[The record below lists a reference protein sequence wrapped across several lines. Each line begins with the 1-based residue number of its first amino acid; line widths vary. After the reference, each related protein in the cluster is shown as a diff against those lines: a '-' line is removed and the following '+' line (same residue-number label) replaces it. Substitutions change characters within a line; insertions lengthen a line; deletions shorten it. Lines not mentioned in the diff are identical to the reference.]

1 MTREERGR
9 KIKQRGIK
17 ESTPK
22 RKNSQIKTIRDKTKQ
37 KGKTKKQ
44 NKIEEKIRLTV
55 KDSSVSPSLSGQK
68 FKPGTLY
75 PLTWRIVWISG
86 SFINDMKGPVSQIE
100 KKKRR

>member
-37 KGKTKKQ
+37 KGKTKK
-44 NKIEEKIRLTV
+44 
-55 KDSSVSPSLSGQK
+55 
-68 FKPGTLY
+68 
-75 PLTWRIVWISG
+75 
-86 SFINDMKGPVSQIE
+86 
-100 KKKRR
+100 